1 MTQFR
6 VRIRV
11 SPVTV
16 GMVVVKTAAAE
27 LTVTVTAYIKMVATE
42 ILFANRT

>member
-1 MTQFR
+1 MTKFR
-6 VRIRV
+6 VRIGV

-16 GMVVVKTAAAE
+16 GTVIVKTAAAE
-27 LTVTVTAYIKMVATE
+27 LVVTVTAYIKMVTAE